1 MPPTYQIQNF
11 KNSSQHPH
19 PHIYEVY
26 IYFSFTQN
34 FHEGVQVEV
43 MKYFLEV
50 ASFSFCYRY

>member
-19 PHIYEVY
+19 PHIY

-43 MKYFLEV
+43 MKYFLEI